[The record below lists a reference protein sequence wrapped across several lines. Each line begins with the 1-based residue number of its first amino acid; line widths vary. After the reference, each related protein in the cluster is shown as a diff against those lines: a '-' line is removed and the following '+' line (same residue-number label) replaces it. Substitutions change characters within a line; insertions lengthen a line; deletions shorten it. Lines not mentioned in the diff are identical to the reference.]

1 MSPESIKT
9 EDITNYAS
17 AVMAIEPRRQEIY
30 AQIQS
35 IVKKQQVSEINC
47 TKRDTISR
55 LPGDVQK
62 IAVAYC
68 NQAKKDIES
77 YKLTIT
83 QFNQITATA
92 QGNPNLEKRIQT
104 ELIRLNQR

>member
-1 MSPESIKT
+1 
-9 EDITNYAS
+9 
-17 AVMAIEPRRQEIY
+17 MAIEPRRQEIY

-47 TKRDTISR
+47 TKPDTISR
-55 LPGDVQK
+55 LPGDVHK

-92 QGNPNLEKRIQT
+92 QANPNLEKRIQT

>member
-1 MSPESIKT
+1 
-9 EDITNYAS
+9 
-17 AVMAIEPRRQEIY
+17 MAIEPRRQEIY

-35 IVKKQQVSEINC
+35 GIKKEQISDINC
-47 TKRDTISR
+47 TKPDTISR
-55 LPGDVQK
+55 LPGNVQK
-62 IAVAYC
+62 MAVDYC

-83 QFNQITATA
+83 QFNQITTTA
-92 QGNPNLEKRIQT
+92 QANPNLEKRIQT